1 MKSLMGRWF
10 SGGLLQAFS
19 LLAILASSLAHAED
33 KPQDTSTT
41 VLVTSAAQACFS
53 KAVAVT
59 GFLVPKTPAIVTLDL
74 EGFQV
79 AETFANEGDRVSIG
93 QPLVRIARIA
103 QDNGQAARQQQQQG
117 AAPQGAGQQVGQ
129 SSFLLHAPAG
139 GVIIKSNADVGTVF
153 SAKGDPLFQIAVDNI
168 IEIDAE
174 VPGLYIAEIEPG
186 QAATVTVEQGQING
200 RVRQVSGEISP
211 VSHMGHVR
219 IEASPDLPLR
229 VGGFAKATIDTR
241 HSCGVAV
248 PRSAIAHT
256 SDGVSV
262 QVVRGHII
270 ETHRVRLG
278 LHSDNDVEISEGVRL
293 GDLVVA
299 HAGSSLRD
307 GDEVTTRLI
316 DQQDQRRR

>member
-1 MKSLMGRWF
+1 MKSFPGRWYPC
-10 SGGLLQAFS
+10 GLLLLQAILFS
-19 LLAILASSLAHAED
+19 AGPCGGAHAED
-33 KPQDTSTT
+33 KPQDIGTT

-53 KAVAVT
+53 KTVAVT

-79 AETFANEGDRVSIG
+79 AEVFANEGDRVSIG

-103 QDNGQAARQQQQQG
+103 PQDAGQVAARPQQAA
-117 AAPQGAGQQVGQ
+117 QQVGQ
-129 SSFLLHAPAG
+129 SSFILHAPAG
-139 GVIIKSNADVGTVF
+139 GLIIKSNADVGTVF

-186 QAATVTVEQGQING
+186 QVAAVTLEQGQVSG
-200 RVRQVSGEISP
+200 RVRQVGGEISP

-219 IEASPDLPLR
+219 IDVPPDVPLR

-241 HSCGVAV
+241 HSCGVSV
-248 PRSAIAHT
+248 PRSAVAHT

-262 QVVRGHII
+262 QIVRGHII

-299 HAGSSLRD
+299 YAGSSLRD

-316 DQQDQRRR
+316 DAQDQRRR

>member
-1 MKSLMGRWF
+1 MVS
-10 SGGLLQAFS
+10 A
-19 LLAILASSLAHAED
+19 ASAGHAWAED
-33 KPQDTSTT
+33 KPQESSTT

-79 AETFANEGDRVSIG
+79 AEVFANEGDRVGIG

-103 QDNGQAARQQQQQG
+103 QENAQRQQS
-117 AAPQGAGQQVGQ
+117 AAQQVGQ

-139 GVIIKSNADVGTVF
+139 GVVIKSNADVGTVF

-168 IEIDAE
+168 IELDAE
-174 VPGLYIAEIEPG
+174 VPGLYIAEIELG
-186 QAATVTVEQGQING
+186 QAAKVTVEQTEIKGSRI
-200 RVRQVSGEISP
+200 RQVGGEISP

-219 IEASPDLPLR
+219 IEVPPEVPLR
-229 VGGFAKATIDTR
+229 VGAFAKATIDTK
-241 HSCGVAV
+241 HSCGVSV
-248 PRSAIAHT
+248 PRSAVAHT

-262 QVVRGHII
+262 QIVRGHII

-278 LHSDNDVEISEGVRL
+278 LHSDNDIEISEGVRL

-299 HAGSSLRD
+299 YAGSSLRD

-316 DQQDQRRR
+316 DKQDQRRR

>member
-1 MKSLMGRWF
+1 MKSLGRWF
-10 SGGLLQAFS
+10 PRGFLLLQAFMVS
-19 LLAILASSLAHAED
+19 VASAGHAWAED
-33 KPQDTSTT
+33 KPQESSTT

-79 AETFANEGDRVSIG
+79 AEVFANEGDRVGIG

-103 QDNGQAARQQQQQG
+103 QENAQQQG
-117 AAPQGAGQQVGQ
+117 RGQQSAAQQVGQ
-129 SSFLLHAPAG
+129 SSFMLHAPAG
-139 GVIIKSNADVGTVF
+139 GVVIKSNADVGTVF

-168 IEIDAE
+168 IELDAE
-174 VPGLYIAEIEPG
+174 VPGLYFAEIEPG
-186 QAATVTVEQGQING
+186 QAAKVTVEQTEIKGSRI
-200 RVRQVSGEISP
+200 RQVGGEISP

-219 IEASPDLPLR
+219 IEVPPEVTLR
-229 VGGFAKATIDTR
+229 VGAFAKATIDTK
-241 HSCGVAV
+241 HSCGVSV
-248 PRSAIAHT
+248 PRSAVAHT

-262 QVVRGHII
+262 QIVRGHII

-278 LHSDNDVEISEGVRL
+278 LHSDHDIEISEGVRL

-299 HAGSSLRD
+299 YAGSSLRD

-316 DQQDQRRR
+316 DKQDQRRR